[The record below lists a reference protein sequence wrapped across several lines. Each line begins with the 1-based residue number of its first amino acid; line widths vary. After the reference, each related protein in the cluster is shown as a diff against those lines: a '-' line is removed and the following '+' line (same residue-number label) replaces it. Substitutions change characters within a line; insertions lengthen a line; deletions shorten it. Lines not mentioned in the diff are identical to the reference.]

1 MKTSTSKTTST
12 RPRHLACLLAFLI
25 ASILS
30 VAAEDTGF
38 YFAGVYV
45 NSSTSRTIDHQSNI
59 FEQGTATYDSSTKTL
74 TLTNV
79 TVTRSGSGKNC
90 IDNVKCPGLKVELKG
105 NCRLYSQDDYAVVT
119 RDPGYTHNDN
129 YIEIT
134 VEGNAT
140 IESKNKSA
148 LCYQDK
154 SNRLRHI
161 NGPGTLTVKSTNS
174 YAIEGNK
181 YSDITFDEGLTA
193 TINGGKGALHKLAYL
208 YVVNN
213 CELTLKA
220 TNDSSRKK

>member
-12 RPRHLACLLAFLI
+12 RPRRLACLLAFLI
-25 ASILS
+25 ASVLS

-45 NSSTSRTIDHQSNI
+45 NGSTSRTIDHQSNI
-59 FEQGTATYDSSTKTL
+59 FEQGTATYDSSTNTL

-90 IDNVKCPGLKVELKG
+90 IDNVKCPGLIVVLKG
-105 NCRLYSQDDYAVVT
+105 NCFLYSQDDYAVVT
-119 RDPGYTHNDN
+119 RDAWVNNDDN
-129 YIEIT
+129 HTEIT

-154 SNRLRHI
+154 SNLEQHI
-161 NGPGTLTVKSTNS
+161 YGPGTLTLKSL
-174 YAIEGNK
+174 K
-181 YSDITFDEGLTA
+181 FP
-193 TINGGKGALHKLAYL
+193 
-208 YVVNN
+208 
-213 CELTLKA
+213 TLRKA
-220 TNDSSRKK
+220 